1 MSLENLLAIRRL
13 ARHEA
18 SAEAARKLLSAAER
32 NLADS
37 RAVNI
42 TAENRFDA
50 AYKAIMQCA
59 TVALWMQGYR
69 TPTSEAGHHQT
80 TLQTLPLTLGLDQ
93 DTVIVLDKLRKQRN
107 LADYAGDPVSDAA
120 LAECVKQAEVL
131 FKLVRARVSKQW
143 PKP

>member
-13 ARHEA
+13 ALHEA
-18 SAEAARKLLSAAER
+18 SAEAALKLLAAAQR

-37 RAVNI
+37 RAANI

-59 TVALWMQGYR
+59 TVALWMKGYR
-69 TPTSEAGHHQT
+69 TPTSEAGHHLT
-80 TLQTLPLTLGLDQ
+80 TLQTLPLTLGLGQ

-107 LADYAGDPVSDAA
+107 LADYSGDTVSNAA
-120 LAECVKQAEVL
+120 LAECVSQAKVL
-131 FKLVRARVSKQW
+131 FELVKGRVNKRW
-143 PKP
+143 PKA

>member
-1 MSLENLLAIRRL
+1 MSLENLLAINRL

-18 SAEAARKLLSAAER
+18 NPEAALKLLAAAQR

-37 RAVNI
+37 RAGNI
-42 TAENRFDA
+42 SAENRFDA

-80 TLQTLPLTLGLDQ
+80 TQQTLPLTLGLGQ

-107 LADYAGDPVSDAA
+107 LADYSGDTVSNAA
-120 LAECVKQAEVL
+120 LAECVSQAAAL
-131 FKLVRARVSKQW
+131 IKLVKGRVKERW
-143 PKP
+143 PKA